1 MNMST
6 VNTVLMTTNTTSTNT
21 NMDTSMPMS
30 MSMVKTV
37 LTTTARK
44 IKINMIRRTLTQN
57 PTEERKNSK
66 KL

>member
-1 MNMST
+1 
-6 VNTVLMTTNTTSTNT
+6 
-21 NMDTSMPMS
+21 MDTSMPMS